1 MFESLYFLFFCV
13 LIAFII
19 YWALKNDDQDTFLNG
34 PIKGA
39 TKADESE
46 TKQ

>member
-19 YWALKNDDQDTFLNG
+19 YWALKNDDQETFLNG

-39 TKADESE
+39 KESGKAE
-46 TKQ
+46 KK

>member
-19 YWALKNDDQDTFLNG
+19 YWALKNDDQETFLNG
-34 PIKGA
+34 PIKGDEKSG
-39 TKADESE
+39 KAD
-46 TKQ
+46 KK

>member
-19 YWALKNDDQDTFLNG
+19 YWALKNDDQETFLNG
-34 PIKGA
+34 PIKG
-39 TKADESE
+39 TEKSGKADKE
-46 TKQ
+46 